1 MWLSNNN
8 NMKKLK
14 ITIALFFISAL
25 ALSAQSFQEPFSDYF
40 SMKEC
45 YVITN
50 DGEHIHGK
58 LRSAADSRGFITRVT
73 IVDAQ
78 GVKHKFKAADI
89 QRFVIKP
96 DAFTKL
102 RTLDEYS
109 TSVEH
114 VLKTD
119 HDNILDRE
127 WVYYDAQ
134 PMPRRK
140 NKVGLLQLLNPGFEE
155 YIKVYHHPNGSKSM
169 TVRVGGINWL
179 GGKERTY
186 WVVKGEGKP
195 QIVRKSSFNKSFE
208 WMFAD
213 EAEMRSALRRKADF
227 GDFAGHIQAYNEL
240 RYKSLLS
247 KNSN

>member
-1 MWLSNNN
+1 
-8 NMKKLK
+8 MKKLK
-14 ITIALFFISAL
+14 ITIAILL
-25 ALSAQSFQEPFSDYF
+25 LSVAGLQAQDFQEPFADYF

-45 YVITN
+45 FVVTHS
-50 DGEHIHGK
+50 GEFIHGQ
-58 LRSAADSRGFITRVT
+58 LRGATDSRGFITRIT
-73 IVDAQ
+73 MIDDQ
-78 GVKHKFKAADI
+78 GVKHKFKASQI
-89 QRFVIKP
+89 QRFAIKP

-127 WVYYDAQ
+127 WVYYDAHV
-134 PMPRRK
+134 MPRKK

-186 WVVKGEGKP
+186 LVVKGSAKP
-195 QIVRKSSFNKSFE
+195 QIVRKSSFNKSFD
-208 WMFAD
+208 WMFGD
-213 EAEMRSALRRKADF
+213 EAVMRSTLVRKADF
-227 GDFAGHIQAYNEL
+227 KDFAGHIQAYNEL
-240 RYKSLLS
+240 RYKSLFS